1 MDTKDRLKDYR
12 KSHKLSQTEFAAS
25 VGISQVALSQYE
37 LGTRPIPDVFIKSVC
52 AVYGLSED
60 WLRTGEGDPEAKL
73 SDDEELAEIFG
84 TFLADSDPEKIRL
97 AKSVLNL
104 LDSIP
109 AEYYPAIRDFCQ
121 ALVDKHKN

>member
-1 MDTKDRLKDYR
+1 MEIREILRDFR
-12 KSHKLSQTEFAAS
+12 KSKHMNQTDFAA
-25 VGISQVALSQYE
+25 ALGVPQTTYSCYE
-37 LGTRPIPDVFIKSVC
+37 SGRNPIPDSFIKLVC

-84 TFLADSDPEKIRL
+84 TFLADGDPEKIRL